1 MMEGIVDGRC
11 LPHLPP
17 LTSDRR
23 TFVGCLATV
32 GPVMEI
38 QAEYWFGQLPLE
50 VVDGLD
56 GPTNGITRIYVRRGA
71 ETMVLSG
78 FDNYW
83 VAGDRFGIF
92 NDEENFD
99 WYEGEQSAG
108 YRWPEGE
115 NAHRDDSPIPAGAK
129 LWRGVMLPDDEA
141 KEVGLL

>member
-1 MMEGIVDGRC
+1 MTPFDVLVEHWWGR
-11 LPHLPP
+11 
-17 LTSDRR
+17 
-23 TFVGCLATV
+23 
-32 GPVMEI
+32 
-38 QAEYWFGQLPLE
+38 LPLE
-50 VVDGLD
+50 TVHGLD
-56 GPTNGITRIYVRRGA
+56 GPTDGVTRVYLSRGD
-71 ETMVLSG
+71 ETMILSG

-83 VAGDRFGIF
+83 VHEDRFGIF
-92 NDEENFD
+92 NDEENFG